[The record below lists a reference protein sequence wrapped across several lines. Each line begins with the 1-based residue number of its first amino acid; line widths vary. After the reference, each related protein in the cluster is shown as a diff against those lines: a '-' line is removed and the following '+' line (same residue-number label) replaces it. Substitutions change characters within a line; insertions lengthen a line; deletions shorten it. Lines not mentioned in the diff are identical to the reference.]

1 MGNINFKANV
11 IHFQNKKNK
20 TTTLIA
26 LFSATEKPIL
36 VKQCSFDR
44 SVKMSINTQ
53 IRNKRA
59 FFLSTEERCTPY
71 DAKMSKIKQ
80 EPYST
85 LICLE
90 WRGGLAAGATMAN
103 LTSSISAV
111 FNKGFFFFFSILP
124 PFFPPPGLRGRS
136 RHPRRLQ
143 TDVLGGAEHALL
155 DVTSSYG
162 AVKETKWLSALQRP
176 QYGSQTLRFEFV
188 GLSPSP

>member
-1 MGNINFKANV
+1 MQVRTNHLSSNIHFINYIQWRKLTFKLKQDVMGNINFKAIV

-85 LICLE
+85 LIRLE
-90 WRGGLAAGATMAN
+90 
-103 LTSSISAV
+103 
-111 FNKGFFFFFSILP
+111 
-124 PFFPPPGLRGRS
+124 
-136 RHPRRLQ
+136 
-143 TDVLGGAEHALL
+143 
-155 DVTSSYG
+155 
-162 AVKETKWLSALQRP
+162 
-176 QYGSQTLRFEFV
+176 
-188 GLSPSP
+188 